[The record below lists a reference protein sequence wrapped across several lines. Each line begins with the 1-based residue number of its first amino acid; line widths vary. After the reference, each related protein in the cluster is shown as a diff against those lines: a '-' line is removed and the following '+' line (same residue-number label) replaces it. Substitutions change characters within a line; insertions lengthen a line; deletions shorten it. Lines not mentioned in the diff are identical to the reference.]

1 VRIVRDVSKKLTAL
15 AALLVLAALVA
26 LAACASA
33 DEYAAERR
41 VRLLELHPPGTPRA
55 QIHKEF
61 GGTEPD
67 FSLTRP
73 EAGWRTFESATIG
86 ARALASV
93 KRTGEAVAR
102 VERWYM
108 PDGFF
113 SLCYVWFYYD
123 DDDRVVDAEWQY
135 HTD

>member
-1 VRIVRDVSKKLTAL
+1 VRTVRIVRDVSKKLTAL
-15 AALLVLAALVA
+15 AARLVLAALVV

-61 GGTEPD
+61 GGTEPE

-86 ARALASV
+86 ARALA
-93 KRTGEAVAR
+93 
-102 VERWYM
+102 ERWFM